1 MRPSP
6 AARADGKHRPHLE
19 IHDLI
24 AGIAI
29 AIGLVGIVVALV
41 PGLPLEV
48 VAIVLWAFEEGSPL
62 GWTVTAAAVLIA
74 LAVTALKYLRP
85 GRRLREAGVSRSQLI
100 IAVLVGVVGFFVI
113 PVVGGPL
120 AFMAALYLMQR
131 ARVGPEHAGYST
143 RVALKAIA
151 VSIGIELAGGFV
163 IAAMWLMAALAG

>member
-1 MRPSP
+1 M
-6 AARADGKHRPHLE
+6 E

-29 AIGLVGIVVALV
+29 AVGLVGIVVALV

-48 VAIVLWAFEEGSPL
+48 AAIVLWAFEEGSPL
-62 GWTVTAAAVLIA
+62 AWTVTVAAVLIA
-74 LAVTALKYLRP
+74 LAVTAMKYMRP

-120 AFMAALYLMQR
+120 GFMATLYLMQR
-131 ARVGPEHAGYST
+131 AKVGRDRAGQST

-163 IAAMWLMAALAG
+163 IAALWLVAALAG

>member
-1 MRPSP
+1 M
-6 AARADGKHRPHLE
+6 E

-48 VAIVLWAFEEGSPL
+48 LAIVLWAFEEGTTL
-62 GWTVTAAAVLIA
+62 GWAVAVTAVVIA
-74 LAVTALKYLRP
+74 LAVTVVKYLRP
-85 GRRLREAGVSRSQLI
+85 GKRLREAGVSPTHLL
-100 IAVLVGVVGFFVI
+100 IAVVAGVVGFFVI

-120 AFMAALYLMQR
+120 AFVAGLYLVQR
-131 ARVGPEHAGYST
+131 ARVGSERAGRST

-151 VSIGIELAGGFV
+151 VSIGIELAGGFL
-163 IAAMWLMAALAG
+163 IAALWLGAVLVG